1 MAGFYVYDY
10 GHNYITIEI
19 PKYGDYQ
26 WYWVAVYDNFNGS
39 ATEQWYQYDSPEDT
53 ILVTLTGLQPNR
65 TYTVEVVAASDQN
78 LTAWASLGSVNVTTT
93 EEEINLATVKV
104 TFSTA
109 EIQRIRIEYSGGIY
123 THLEWLE
130 PGDEIDVLVGSY
142 MVVQEIEFTEGAEP
156 PVYCEQPNG
165 LTVDVMTYT
174 GAWIQREFYIDA
186 NGGTYYFSAE
196 PSDINTVPVEF
207 VFDEDVVYR
216 VRVIYDAGGGSEI
229 GPQWVYHEEMIYVQ
243 AETDIVITQVQLAA
257 GAVPPVECATPYGT
271 TKTIVDAD
279 GNLVEDAFL
288 NVDSYGG
295 TYSFAQG
302 GSGGGDEPD
311 YDGSFV
317 KREVYIGGQK
327 YQAYIG
333 GQKYDVYV
341 AQ

>member
-1 MAGFYVYDY
+1 MADFYVYDY

-19 PKYGDYQ
+19 PQYGDYQ
-26 WYWVAVYDNFNGS
+26 WYWVAVYDNFDGT
-39 ATEQWYQYDSPEDT
+39 ATDQWYQYNDAAGMF
-53 ILVTLTGLQPNR
+53 LVTLTGLQPNR
-65 TYTVEVVAASDQN
+65 SYTIEVAA
-78 LTAWASLGSVNVTTT
+78 ASTQGGADGTWLGMVDVTTT
-93 EEEINLATVKV
+93 EEQIITARVKLS
-104 TFSTA
+104 FRPA
-109 EIQRIRIEYSGGIY
+109 EIQRIRIEYACGIY

-142 MVVQEIEFTEGAEP
+142 MEVVEIEFTEGAEP

-196 PSDINTVPVEF
+196 PTDIQLVPVEF
-207 VFDEDVVYR
+207 DFDEDVVYR

-229 GPQWVYHEEMIYVQ
+229 GPQWVYHLDMIYVQ

-257 GAVPPVECATPYGT
+257 GAVPPVECVTPYGT

-311 YDGSFV
+311 YAGSFV
-317 KREVYIGGQK
+317 KRDVYIGGQK